1 MKARHKRLVFVT
13 IAIAGVAVAAAL
25 ALSALQS
32 NIAYFF
38 SPTQVLNGEAPK
50 DKVFRLG
57 GMVADGSVQ
66 RKSGDLTMTFVVTDT
81 AQNPIEGVE
90 VAFQVTLGGGS
101 LSSATAR
108 TNRRGRRRPP
118 SPAARAPAPRRWRRR
133 PRRSPSPRSPSRRP
147 RSPRGRR
154 TTCSSRPSRPLSS
167 RPGPPSPSTL
177 ATSSMPT

>member
-38 SPTQVLNGEAPK
+38 SPTQVLNGEAPE

-81 AQNPIEGVE
+81 AKKVTVSYTGILPDLFGEGQGV
-90 VAFQVTLGGGS
+90 VTRGKLGGDGVFYAEEVLAKHDES
-101 LSSATAR
+101 YMPPEVQDAVDKAQKMGVAKKDAGQPQSSV
-108 TNRRGRRRPP
+108 NY
-118 SPAARAPAPRRWRRR
+118 
-133 PRRSPSPRSPSRRP
+133 
-147 RSPRGRR
+147 
-154 TTCSSRPSRPLSS
+154 
-167 RPGPPSPSTL
+167 
-177 ATSSMPT
+177 

>member
-81 AQNPIEGVE
+81 AKKVTVSYTGILPDLFGEGQGV
-90 VAFQVTLGGGS
+90 VTRGKLGGDGVFYAEEVLAKHDES
-101 LSSATAR
+101 YMPPEVQDAVDKAQKMGVAKKDAGQPQSSV
-108 TNRRGRRRPP
+108 NY
-118 SPAARAPAPRRWRRR
+118 
-133 PRRSPSPRSPSRRP
+133 
-147 RSPRGRR
+147 
-154 TTCSSRPSRPLSS
+154 
-167 RPGPPSPSTL
+167 
-177 ATSSMPT
+177 

>member
-57 GMVADGSVQ
+57 GMVQAGSLA
-66 RKSGDLTMTFVVTDT
+66 RKQGDLTVSFVVTDT
-81 AQNPIEGVE
+81 AQNVTVRYTGILPDLFGEGQGV
-90 VAFQVTLGGGS
+90 VT
-101 LSSATAR
+101 
-108 TNRRGRRRPP
+108 RGRLGADGVFVAEEVLAKHDESYMPP
-118 SPAARAPAPRRWRRR
+118 EVQDALDKAKQMGVAAPEKPA
-133 PRRSPSPRSPSRRP
+133 
-147 RSPRGRR
+147 G
-154 TTCSSRPSRPLSS
+154 
-167 RPGPPSPSTL
+167 GY
-177 ATSSMPT
+177 

>member
-38 SPTQVLNGEAPK
+38 SPTQVLAGEAPK

-81 AQNPIEGVE
+81 AQKVTVSYTGILPDLFGEGQGV
-90 VAFQVTLGGGS
+90 VTRGKLGGDGVFYAEEVLAKHDES
-101 LSSATAR
+101 YMPPEVQDAVDKAQKMGVAQQGADAAPSSVKY
-108 TNRRGRRRPP
+108 
-118 SPAARAPAPRRWRRR
+118 
-133 PRRSPSPRSPSRRP
+133 
-147 RSPRGRR
+147 
-154 TTCSSRPSRPLSS
+154 
-167 RPGPPSPSTL
+167 
-177 ATSSMPT
+177 

>member
-38 SPTQVLNGEAPK
+38 SPTQVLNGEAPN

-81 AQNPIEGVE
+81 AKKVTVSYTGILPDLFGEGQGV
-90 VAFQVTLGGGS
+90 VTRGKLGGDGVFYAEEVLAKHDES
-101 LSSATAR
+101 YMPPEVQDAVDKAQKMGVAKKDAGQPQSSV
-108 TNRRGRRRPP
+108 NY
-118 SPAARAPAPRRWRRR
+118 
-133 PRRSPSPRSPSRRP
+133 
-147 RSPRGRR
+147 
-154 TTCSSRPSRPLSS
+154 
-167 RPGPPSPSTL
+167 
-177 ATSSMPT
+177 

>member
-57 GMVADGSVQ
+57 GMVQAGSLA
-66 RKSGDLTMTFVVTDT
+66 RKPGDLTVSFVVTDT
-81 AQNPIEGVE
+81 ARDVTVRYTGILPDLFGEGQGV
-90 VAFQVTLGGGS
+90 VT
-101 LSSATAR
+101 
-108 TNRRGRRRPP
+108 RGRLGADGVFVAEEVLAKHDESYMPP
-118 SPAARAPAPRRWRRR
+118 EVQDAVDKAKKMGVAAPAKPA
-133 PRRSPSPRSPSRRP
+133 
-147 RSPRGRR
+147 G
-154 TTCSSRPSRPLSS
+154 
-167 RPGPPSPSTL
+167 GY
-177 ATSSMPT
+177 